1 MDAQELLRE
10 RYKDNVKTLG
20 RLVQNDALAR
30 QLFRDIVQQSGVL
43 QASYMDNPTFAQF
56 REGQRSIGMLIV
68 KMAQEAD
75 VVGLLLE
82 KEANN
87 G

>member
-1 MDAQELLRE
+1 MDAQALLRE
-10 RYKDNVKTLG
+10 RARDNVKTLG
-20 RLVQNDALAR
+20 RLVRDDALAR

-56 REGQRSIGMLIV
+56 REGQRSIGMIIL

-82 KEANN
+82 KETNN

>member
-1 MDAQELLRE
+1 MDAKELLLE
-10 RYKDNVKTLG
+10 RYRDNVKTLG

-43 QASYMDNPTFAQF
+43 QAGYMDNPTFAQF

>member
-10 RYKDNVKTLG
+10 RARDNVMTLG
-20 RLVQNDALAR
+20 RLVRDDALAR

-56 REGQRSIGMLIV
+56 REGQRSVGMIIL

-82 KEANN
+82 KETNN